1 MTAPAATLHKL
12 QALESLYRQGYQS
25 DLVDRTVDKV
35 IDLERARLRQELAD
49 MTTRIDAFEQAYH
62 MVSADFSR
70 RFHAGEL
77 GDEADFFQWSA
88 FHDIAQAL
96 RRRLQEFES
105 EAA

>member
-1 MTAPAATLHKL
+1 MTVQVTTLHKL
-12 QALESLYRQGYQS
+12 QTLEFLYRQGYQS

-49 MTTRIDAFEQAYH
+49 LQTRLEAFEQAYH
-62 MVSADFSR
+62 MASADFSR

-96 RRRLQEFES
+96 RKRLQEFES
-105 EAA
+105 EAV